1 MRLFLPPFQGT
12 ISLAI
17 YREYEMKKSDFSPMF
32 PEAWGVSADAQYIQ
46 FPIPASTNDTG
57 RASLA
62 LGFPPATMTPPEAGG
77 SYPFGADVNGGFRM
91 CSTAARNYE
100 SGIVPA
106 YSATYSNDIGGYPL
120 GAVVADAS
128 TNGAFWVSTTDDN
141 LTTPGASGASWV
153 SLFAPVQQGR
163 LLGEVYL
170 TSSTIYT
177 PPPGTRYVE
186 IELVGGGAG
195 SGGVPAPANTSQVN
209 VSTGGSAGSYVRAR
223 IYNAALFTNVQ
234 VTIGAPG
241 PGGAVGTHD
250 GVPGGTT
257 SFGTYTAPGGSGGK
271 TASVTSFPNAGLSV
285 GTGQGSPSTSAD
297 ISYVGAGPTLWQ
309 VINGTVGVT
318 SIGGASPFGPGG
330 YTSIGVDGGAQG
342 AAGGLGAGGGGVMAP
357 STYTQGLAGAPG
369 GQGLAIVR
377 AYS

>member
-1 MRLFLPPFQGT
+1 MQR
-12 ISLAI
+12 IS
-17 YREYEMKKSDFSPMF
+17 
-32 PEAWGVSADAQYIQ
+32 
-46 FPIPASTNDTG
+46 T
-57 RASLA
+57 
-62 LGFPPATMTPPEAGG
+62 
-77 SYPFGADVNGGFRM
+77 
-91 CSTAARNYE
+91 STALSTRPTPRT
-100 SGIVPA
+100 SG
-106 YSATYSNDIGGYPL
+106 
-120 GAVVADAS
+120 
-128 TNGAFWVSTTDDN
+128 
-141 LTTPGASGASWV
+141 TPGYFSDGNAATGLPGTVVDQDWMNGIQETLVNAILASGLQLDPSDDTLLTKAIPILAASV
-153 SLFAPVQQGR
+153 QGR

-170 TSSTIYT
+170 TSSTVYT
-177 PPPGTRYVE
+177 APAGTRYVE
-186 IELVGGGAG
+186 IELVGGGGG

-209 VSTGGSAGSYVRAR
+209 VSTGGNAGSYVRAR

-241 PGGAVGTHD
+241 PGGAAGTHD

-285 GTGQGSPSTSAD
+285 RTSQGSPSTSAD

-318 SIGGASPFGPGG
+318 STGGASPFGPGG
-330 YTSIGVDGGAQG
+330 YASIGVDGGAQG

-357 STYTQGLAGAPG
+357 GTYTQGLAGAAG

>member
-1 MRLFLPPFQGT
+1 
-12 ISLAI
+12 
-17 YREYEMKKSDFSPMF
+17 MKKSDFSPMF
-32 PEAWGVSADAQYIQ
+32 PEAWGASADAQYIQ

-106 YSATYSNDIGGYPL
+106 YSATYSSDIGGYPL

-163 LLGEVYL
+163 LLGTTRI
-170 TSSTIYT
+170 TSSTTYV
-177 PPPGTRYVE
+177 PPAGTRFVEVE
-186 IELVGGGAG
+186 IIGGGGG
-195 SGGVPAPANTSQVN
+195 SGGVPAPSSSSQVT
-209 VSTGGSAGSYVRAR
+209 VSTGGNAGSYLKVT
-223 IYNAALFTNVQ
+223 ITDSTVFTNAKV
-234 VTIGAPG
+234 VIGG
-241 PGGAVGTHD
+241 YGQGGAVGTHD

-257 SFGTYTAPGGSGGK
+257 SFAGYSAPGGAGGK
-271 TASVTSFPNAGLSV
+271 TTTVTAFPFVGLATGASP
-285 GTGQGSPSTSAD
+285 GSPSVGD
-297 ISYVGAGPTLWQ
+297 IAYVGAPPIGWS
-309 VINGTVGVT
+309 VSSSTVGVT
-318 SIGGASPFGPGG
+318 SIGGASPWGPGG
-330 YTSIGVDGGAQG
+330 YAAIGIDGGAQG
-342 AAGGLGAGGGGVMAP
+342 AAGGFGAGAGGVMAP
-357 STYTQGLAGAPG
+357 GNYTQGLAGANG
-369 GQGLAIVR
+369 GQGYCVVR